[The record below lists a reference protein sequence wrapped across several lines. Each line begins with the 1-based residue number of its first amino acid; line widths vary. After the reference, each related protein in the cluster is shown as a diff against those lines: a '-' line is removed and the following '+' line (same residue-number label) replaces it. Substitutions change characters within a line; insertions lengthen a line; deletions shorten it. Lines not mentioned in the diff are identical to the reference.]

1 MCLPFL
7 PLVGC
12 GFFTVDAKT
21 EAAVMH
27 MGVLTSMEDH
37 AGLHCRVPCGMQVK
51 HVSVK
56 QNTMD
61 LPTSKIADLNGN
73 PVMVSAIL
81 NYRVVDAKKALLN
94 VEKYKDYVNTN
105 AQAVMK
111 QTISTFSYDELK
123 EKHDS
128 VNEQMRDSLAPLLVV
143 AGIEVSSMCLNDL
156 SYAPEV
162 AAAMLK
168 KQQARALVEA
178 RTLIVEGAVRIAQE
192 AVTRL
197 ESDGTVQMS
206 ESDKVKIVTNL
217 LTVTCSDHETTPT
230 VSLS

>member
-1 MCLPFL
+1 
-7 PLVGC
+7 
-12 GFFTVDAKT
+12 
-21 EAAVMH
+21 
-27 MGVLTSMEDH
+27 ME
-37 AGLHCRVPCGMQVK
+37 K
-51 HVSVK
+51 HKEYVS
-56 QNTMD
+56 
-61 LPTSKIADLNGN
+61 
-73 PVMVSAIL
+73 
-81 NYRVVDAKKALLN
+81 
-94 VEKYKDYVNTN
+94 TN

-123 EKHDS
+123 EQHDS
-128 VNEQMRDSLAPLLVV
+128 VNAQMRDSLSPLLVV

-178 RTLIVEGAVRIAQE
+178 RVLIVEGAVKIAQD
-192 AVTRL
+192 AVSRL
-197 ESDGTVQMS
+197 EADGTVQLGDP
-206 ESDKVKIVTNL
+206 DKIKIVTNL